1 MKRQNVRKALLVIF
15 ILSLPVTMF
24 YLSPVLT
31 LQGAARGIVTSSL
44 LFVGL
49 SALLAFFAGRIFC
62 GWICPGGA
70 VQEALFPAND
80 RRLKGGRYDL
90 IKYGIAALWL
100 AALVVLFIRAG
111 GILSVDPLF
120 GIPGGLS
127 LGTPLSYMMFYIA
140 MGGMVFLSLALGR
153 RPFCR
158 YGCLLAPFMIAGKTA
173 AGKLRLPHLHLEAES
188 EKCIDC
194 RLCTKNCPMSLD
206 VNRMVRDENM
216 ASPECISCGACVDV
230 CPKKVLSFA
239 FFPRKKTE
247 EKSGENPN

>member
-90 IKYGIAALWL
+90 IKYGIAVLWL

-111 GILSVDPLF
+111 AFSRW
-120 GIPGGLS
+120 
-127 LGTPLSYMMFYIA
+127 TPSSAYRR
-140 MGGMVFLSLALGR
+140 AL
-153 RPFCR
+153 
-158 YGCLLAPFMIAGKTA
+158 
-173 AGKLRLPHLHLEAES
+173 LP
-188 EKCIDC
+188 
-194 RLCTKNCPMSLD
+194 P
-206 VNRMVRDENM
+206 
-216 ASPECISCGACVDV
+216 SPI
-230 CPKKVLSFA
+230 
-239 FFPRKKTE
+239 
-247 EKSGENPN
+247 